1 MTKFLTEN
9 LDDKARHTMRRI
21 PTHPININK
30 IIVRHIPTEI
40 GNFNHRLFHESTIYM
55 VQRQESKTLKQFFK
69 ISDKSIM

>member
-1 MTKFLTEN
+1 MTKFLIEN

-21 PTHPININK
+21 PKINLNK
-30 IIVRHIPTEI
+30 IIGRHIPTEI
-40 GNFNHRLFHESTIYM
+40 GNFNHRIFHESTIYM